1 MPIIYRNIE
10 MMTKNSVVTA
20 RMKVLPA
27 ITCLLALLFTQAVHA
42 GQLDDLLNRY
52 QQSAPR
58 PFSAESGK
66 AFWTTQHTPVA
77 GKPARSCSV
86 CHSADLKSTGKHIN
100 TGKIIQPMAPAVNPT
115 RLSDSKKIEKWLLRN
130 CKWVL
135 GRECTAQEKGD
146 VLTFMNNFN
155 QEIP

>member
-1 MPIIYRNIE
+1 
-10 MMTKNSVVTA
+10 MTENLAVTA
-20 RMKVLPA
+20 RMKAPPA
-27 ITCLLALLFTQAVHA
+27 VICLLALLFAQAVHA
-42 GQLDDLLNRY
+42 AQLDELLNRY
-52 QQSAPR
+52 QQSASR

-66 AFWTTQHTPVA
+66 AFWTTKHTPVA
-77 GKPARSCSV
+77 GEPARSCAV

-100 TGKIIQPMAPAVNPT
+100 TGKIIQPMAPAVNSK
-115 RLSDSKKIEKWLLRN
+115 RLTDSRKMEKWLLRN

-146 VLTFMNNFN
+146 VLTFMKNFN